1 MIQQLLYYLN
11 SVIALPFIPFLSY
24 LGKRVERDIPK
35 LPEASENITG
45 KIRGNQ
51 EAINL
56 LTIGESTIAGVGVTD
71 HKDGITGQI
80 AMFLHEKTKKTVNW
94 QVVAKNGYTAQ
105 RVQEHLVKLIP
116 QINFDMIVIGLGAN
130 DTFQFNSPLTFKKH
144 IFALI
149 TKLKQSQP
157 QAKIVIISVPPVSD
171 FPAFPKLLKFF
182 LGNLVQLHGNIIKDI
197 STFFPSV
204 FYMPKILR
212 LKDWLNFEN
221 RKLTPQDLFS
231 DGIHPSALTYS
242 IWGKEVVNFMLKNEI
257 ILHRDA

>member
-1 MIQQLLYYLN
+1 MFQQILYYLN
-11 SVIALPFIPFLSY
+11 SLVALPFLPVISY
-24 LGKRVERDIPK
+24 LGKRVEKDIPK

-45 KIRGNQ
+45 KISGNQ

-56 LTIGESTIAGVGVTD
+56 LTIGESTIAGVGVND

-80 AMFLHEKTKKTVNW
+80 ARFLHEKTQKTINW

-105 RVQEHLVKLIP
+105 RAQEQLVKLIP
-116 QINFDMIVIGLGAN
+116 SINFDMIVVGLGAN
-130 DTFQFNSPLTFKKH
+130 DTFQFNSPMTFKRH
-144 IFALI
+144 IFTLI
-149 TKLKQSQP
+149 TKLRQSHP

-197 STFFPSV
+197 STAFPSV

-221 RKLTPQDLFS
+221 RNLTPQDLFS

-242 IWGKEVVNFMLKNEI
+242 IWGKEVVDFMVEKKIVL
-257 ILHRDA
+257 A

>member
-1 MIQQLLYYLN
+1 MIQQILYYLN
-11 SVIALPFIPFLSY
+11 SVIALPFLPVLSY
-24 LGKRVERDIPK
+24 LGKRVEKEIPQ

-45 KIRGNQ
+45 KITGKK
-51 EAINL
+51 EVINL

-80 AMFLHEKTKKTVNW
+80 AMFLNQITQKTVNW

-105 RVQEHLVKLIP
+105 RVQEQLVKLIP
-116 QINFDMIVIGLGAN
+116 QINFDMIVVGLGAN
-130 DTFQFNSPLTFKKH
+130 DTFQFNSPLTFKRH

-149 TKLKQSQP
+149 RKLRQSQP

-182 LGNLVQLHGNIIKDI
+182 LGNLVKLHGNIIKDI
-197 STFFPSV
+197 STFYPSV

-212 LKDWLNFEN
+212 MKDWLNFEN

-242 IWGKEVVNFMLKNEI
+242 IWGKEVVDFMLKNEI
-257 ILHRDA
+257 VFAS